1 MSRTNSERMTIK
13 NDLKIFI
20 LTAFISTVLFF
31 TLGNIIFNGLL
42 NYDDW
47 TMVLIQAHIILTF
60 LVMTPL
66 LIVFWYLDQKR
77 RKNIRSDI
85 NNVLLRTAI
94 GTLYIAV
101 LLWFSIF
108 SDTHQKLKDPFNYYE
123 DLKYLGLSSLLTIF
137 TFMITDYYFATK
149 KTNRQL

>member
-1 MSRTNSERMTIK
+1 MTIK

-20 LTAFISTVLFF
+20 LTAFISTVIFF
-31 TLGNIIFNGLL
+31 IFGNLIFKGLL

-47 TMVLIQAHIILTF
+47 TLVLFPAHIILTF
-60 LVMTPL
+60 IVMTPL

-77 RKNIRSDI
+77 RKNIPSVI
-85 NNVLLRTAI
+85 NRVGLRTTI

-108 SDTHQKLKDPFNYYE
+108 SDTNQKLKDPFNYYE
-123 DLKYLGLSSLLTIF
+123 DLKYLGLSSLLTIL
-137 TFMITDYYFATK
+137 TFMITDYYYATK
-149 KTNRQL
+149 NLK